1 MADTKLSDLPSL
13 STMTAIAV
21 IPVVEGG
28 VTKLITGTTLRT
40 FTRTTDVDAS
50 ELLGTTLP
58 SSIVTSSLTSV
69 GTITDLN
76 ATDLTVTNPITRV
89 VPLVSRRH
97 SIAQNLVST
106 VNTRVLFNT
115 VEDSVSTTGITYD
128 TSLNPG
134 RFINESGETRV
145 FNISVTIEYSSV
157 STAGHRIVWIQK
169 GVNRIAQQSVNAATQ
184 NLGTQNETTVLNI
197 STPIALDNN
206 EYFEV
211 WAYQDSGS
219 PVPIGSGGDFG
230 GSYISLVWI

>member
-1 MADTKLSDLPSL
+1 MADIKISDLPAL
-13 STMTAIAV
+13 STMTATAV
-21 IPVVEGG
+21 VPVVEGG
-28 VTKLITGTTLRT
+28 ITKTITGTVLKT

-58 SSIVTSSLTSV
+58 TSIVNSSLTSV

-89 VPLVSRRH
+89 VPMVSRRH

-115 VEDSVSTTGITYD
+115 VEDSIGTTGINYD
-128 TSLNPG
+128 VALNPG
-134 RFINESGETRV
+134 RFINASGATRV
-145 FNISVTIEYSSV
+145 YNVSVTIEYSSS
-157 STAGHRIVWIQK
+157 STAGHRMVWIQK
-169 GVNRIAQQSVNAATQ
+169 GANRIAQQSVNSATQ
-184 NLGTQNETTVLNI
+184 NLGTQIETTVLSL
-197 STPIALDNN
+197 STPIALNDG

-219 PVPIGSGGDFG
+219 SVPIGVGDFG

>member
-1 MADTKLSDLPSL
+1 MADTKLSDLPAL
-13 STMTAIAV
+13 SSMTATAV
-21 IPVVEGG
+21 VPVVESGI
-28 VTKLITGTTLRT
+28 TKIITGTTLRT

-58 SSIVTSSLTSV
+58 ASVVNSSLTSL
-69 GTITDLN
+69 GTIADLN

-89 VPLVSRRH
+89 VPMFSRRH
-97 SIAQNLVST
+97 SVAQNLVST

-115 VEDSVSTTGITYD
+115 VEDSVGTTGVTYD

-134 RFINESGETRV
+134 RFINNSGSTRV
-145 FNISVTIEYSSV
+145 YNVSVTIEYSSA
-157 STAGHRIVWIQK
+157 STAGHRMVWIQK
-169 GVNRIAQQSVNAATQ
+169 GANRIAQQSVNASTQ
-184 NLGTQNETTVLNI
+184 NSGTQNETTVLNV
-197 STPIALDNN
+197 STPVVLQDG

-219 PVPIGSGGDFG
+219 SVPMGSGGDFS